1 MVNDP
6 IADFLTRLRNGLLA
20 RKREVLT
27 NCSKMSLKLAEI
39 LEANGYIDGMRLE
52 NDGARKYIRVAL
64 RYDATG
70 KPVADG
76 FKRVSKPGLRTYAG
90 AADLPTVRAGMGIS
104 IVSTSRGVMTG
115 VEAKKLNVGGEVL
128 CLVW

>member
-6 IADFLTRLRNGLLA
+6 IADFLTRLRNGLMA

-27 NCSKMSLKLAEI
+27 NSSKISFRIAEI
-39 LEANGYIDGMRLE
+39 LEANGYIDGVRVE
-52 NDGARKYIRVAL
+52 ADGPRNYLRVAL
-64 RYDATG
+64 RYDSAG
-70 KPVADG
+70 KPIADG

-90 AADLPTVRAGMGIS
+90 ATDLPSVRGGMGIS
-104 IVSTSRGVMTG
+104 IVSTSKGVMTG
-115 VEAKKLNVGGEVL
+115 VEAQKLNVGGEIL

>member
-6 IADFLTRLRNGLLA
+6 IADFLTRLRNGLMA

-27 NCSKMSLKLAEI
+27 NCSKMSLRIAEI
-39 LEANGYIDGMRLE
+39 LEKSGYIDGIKVE
-52 NDGARKYIRVAL
+52 TDGPRKYIRVAL
-64 RYDATG
+64 RYDSTG

-90 AADLPTVRAGMGIS
+90 AADIPSVRAGMGIS
-104 IVSTSRGVMTG
+104 ILSTSRGIMTG
-115 VEAKKLNVGGEVL
+115 VEAQKLNIGGEVL